1 MSSPPP
7 TEPRPPAESADA
19 RWVATELIPR
29 AMPSRHGNALAVGTR
44 LAEFE
49 LVRVLGEGGFGIVYL
64 ARDHSLQRQVAI
76 KEYMPASL
84 AMRSGALTVAV
95 TAERHQEVFAAGLEC
110 FMNEAR
116 LLARFDQASLL
127 KVYRFWSA
135 NGTAYMVMPFYEGAT
150 LKVRLLQMGTPPDER
165 WLMALLGSL
174 TEALAVIHDGHWLH
188 RDIAPDNI
196 LLLAGSGRP
205 LLLDFGAARQVIGD
219 ATQALTAIL
228 KPGYAPVEQYAEMPS
243 MRQGPWTDV
252 YALCA
257 VVYAAVMG
265 HKPPVAVAR
274 SVSDNYVPLL
284 QCAAGRYSPAFLQ
297 AIDAGLRFRPDERTQ
312 SINSLRQALGLQPQP
327 AAASEPLPL
336 QAAVT
341 TLTTAPALE
350 SGAWNA
356 TVALTRQRTAP
367 GETARLPRALAP
379 GLAAVGPAPIPPGAD
394 AAVARSAAARHARHL
409 GIRRIWLSAALAS
422 LLLTAGAA
430 AYWLGQGPSAPAAA
444 EALAAAASTAVS
456 GDEIAAPLTLM
467 LKVAPAA
474 APSGPTG
481 ALPRPASTWSPLD
494 EFDRIQQ
501 AGHSDFALQ
510 ASPAQSRLRIGR
522 DRLAFQVSSAR
533 AGHLYVLVSGA
544 DGSLLLLYPNSVATD
559 NRIRAGQS
567 VSLPQPHWLL
577 DTTGPAG
584 VEQFLVMVSDHARDF
599 SHLGQQREAWFL
611 RLPSGPA
618 GAALAQA
625 HGGLGS
631 MLTGRAQCE
640 TPGCD
645 SYGAAQFQVQVVP

>member
-1 MSSPPP
+1 MSSFPPAK
-7 TEPRPPAESADA
+7 PRPSATPADTS
-19 RWVATELIPR
+19 WVATELIPR

-84 AMRSGALTVAV
+84 AMRSGAMTVAV
-95 TAERHQEVFAAGLEC
+95 TAERHQEVFAAGLES

-116 LLARFDQASLL
+116 LLARFDHASLL
-127 KVYRFWSA
+127 KVYRFWPA

-150 LKVRLLQMGTPPDER
+150 LKDRLQQMGTPPDER

-196 LLLAGSGRP
+196 LLLADSGRP

-265 HKPPVAVAR
+265 RKPPVAVAR
-274 SVSDNYVPLL
+274 SVSDNYVPL
-284 QCAAGRYSPAFLQ
+284 QHCAAGRYSPGFLR
-297 AIDAGLRFRPDERTQ
+297 AIDAGLRLRPDERTP
-312 SINSLRQALGLQPQP
+312 SISALRQALGLEPTQVAAPVPRP
-327 AAASEPLPL
+327 APSTVSAMSAMS
-336 QAAVT
+336 
-341 TLTTAPALE
+341 ALE
-350 SGAWNA
+350 AQSWNA
-356 TVALTRQRTAP
+356 TVALTRQQAAP
-367 GETARLPRALAP
+367 GDTTRPPQAQAQAQAPRA
-379 GLAAVGPAPIPPGAD
+379 AAAAAASHPA
-394 AAVARSAAARHARHL
+394 AANVLSAASWQAWLKGTR
-409 GIRRIWLSAALAS
+409 GIWLAVALAS
-422 LLLTAGAA
+422 LLLTGGA
-430 AYWLGQGPSAPAAA
+430 AYWASKRPSAPATVSALPAAASPAPAAVPAAPPLATADVAQTAA
-444 EALAAAASTAVS
+444 EAS
-456 GDEIAAPLTLM
+456 
-467 LKVAPAA
+467 PAA
-474 APSGPTG
+474 ALTQSAT
-481 ALPRPASTWSPLD
+481 AWSLLD

-501 AGHSDFALQ
+501 ASSGDFAVQ
-510 ASPAQSRLRIGR
+510 ASPTQNRLRIGR
-522 DRLAFQVSSAR
+522 DRLSFQVSTAR
-533 AGHLYVLVSGA
+533 AGHLYVLVAGA
-544 DGSLLLLYPNSVATD
+544 DGSLLLFYPNSVATD

-567 VSLPQPHWLL
+567 LSLPQPHWLL
-577 DTTGPAG
+577 DTTEPPGA
-584 VEQFLVMVSDHARDF
+584 EQFLVLVSEHARDF
-599 SHLGQQREAWFL
+599 SQFGQQRESWFL

-625 HGGLGS
+625 QAGGGS
-631 MLTGRAQCE
+631 VLAGRAQCA

-645 SYGAAQFQVQVVP
+645 HYGAARFQVQVVP